1 MDGSLSPIP
10 ESLQPDR
17 EWTIGRVLLECVP
30 AGTSSAAFDP
40 LSTMALSETDIQRQ
54 QEIKQAEELLF
65 SGRQELGFAKGLFLG
80 DFVADWA
87 MPYPRLSDQQQA
99 AVDNAVLELRQFL
112 DQHLDSDAIDRD
124 ADIPREVIDGLG
136 RVGVLGMTAP
146 KEVGGRGFSQMQ
158 YCKVLEEIGARD
170 ASTAVFTNAHHSI
183 GIRALLLFGTKEQQ
197 EKWLPRLMNG
207 EQLAAFALTE
217 REAGSDAA
225 NVQMKATPAED
236 GAAYILSGEK
246 RYITNASIAHVLTV
260 MARTPIPG
268 KDKDAIT
275 AFLVT
280 PDMPGFE
287 MLEPRMA
294 KLGIRGTATGRF
306 RLNNVRVPKENILG
320 PLGKGLRVALTVLDF
335 GRTTFGACCTGGAKT
350 CLRLAIEHANSR
362 KQFNK
367 TLGNFDLVKK
377 KIARMAAD
385 VYAMEAM
392 TQVTASL
399 IDRGLEDY
407 MVETAMLK
415 VFTTER
421 LWDAVNDCFQIH
433 GGSAY
438 FDDSPLG
445 RMLRDARINQIG
457 EGSNEVLTSFIA
469 LVGMRGPGME
479 FKEIYDT
486 MLKPSRGLSK
496 AWDAGLKRLS
506 AAVKVPEVP
515 VKNDQLRSYASQ
527 LGRLVWR
534 FNLAVDKALIAYREP
549 VMEMQLIQERIAVAA
564 MELFATTCVLSRW
577 DSELSATSRNGKEGI
592 DHASADLFV
601 RRSLRHIRDS
611 LRSLGDND
619 DRALLKTADAVLA
632 TRQADAH

>member
-1 MDGSLSPIP
+1 
-10 ESLQPDR
+10 
-17 EWTIGRVLLECVP
+17 
-30 AGTSSAAFDP
+30 
-40 LSTMALSETDIQRQ
+40 MALTETEIQRQ
-54 QEIKQAEELLF
+54 KEIQQAEELLF
-65 SGRQELGFAKGLFLG
+65 SGKQELGFAKGLFLG

-87 MPYPRLSDQQQA
+87 MPYPRFTDAQQN
-99 AVDNAVLELRQFL
+99 AVDRAVSELRVFL
-112 DQHLDSDAIDRD
+112 DEHLDPEEIDRE
-124 ADIPREVIDGLG
+124 ADIPRHVIDGLG

-146 KEVGGRGFSQMQ
+146 EEVGGRGFSQMQ
-158 YCKVLEEIGARD
+158 YCKVLEEIGGRC

-183 GIRALLLFGTKEQQ
+183 GIRALLLFGTKEQK
-197 EKWLPRLMNG
+197 EKWLPKLMNG

-225 NVQMKATPAED
+225 NVQVTADPSED
-236 GAAYILSGEK
+236 GSHFVLNGEK
-246 RYITNASIAHVLTV
+246 RYITNASIAQVLTV
-260 MARTPIPG
+260 MARTPDPKKPG
-268 KDKDAIT
+268 KTSIT

-280 PDMPGFE
+280 PDMEGFE
-287 MLEPRMA
+287 MIEPRMP

-306 RLNNVRVPKENILG
+306 RLNNVKVPRENILG

-350 CLRLAIEHANSR
+350 CLTMAVEHANSR
-362 KQFNK
+362 QQFNK
-367 TLGNFDLVKK
+367 TLGDFDLVKK

-407 MVETAMLK
+407 MLETAMLK

-457 EGSNEVLTSFIA
+457 EGSNEVLTSFVA

-479 FKEIYDT
+479 FKEILDT
-486 MLKPSRGLSK
+486 MLKPWREDRNK
-496 AWDAGLKRLS
+496 ALGAGLKRLT
-506 AAVKVPEVP
+506 AAVKVPVVP
-515 VKNDQLRSYASQ
+515 VRSARLKSYAGQ

-534 FNLAVDKALIAYREP
+534 FNFAVNKALITYREP
-549 VMEMQLIQERIAVAA
+549 VMDMQLIQERIANAA
-564 MELFATTCVLSRW
+564 MEMFAATCVLSRW
-577 DSELSATSRNGKEGI
+577 DSELANTSRNGRDAH
-592 DHASADLFV
+592 DHLAADLFMK
-601 RRSLRHIRDS
+601 RSLRNIREN
-611 LRSLGDND
+611 LRGLGDND
-619 DRALLKTADAVLA
+619 DDDMLA
-632 TRQADAH
+632 TANAFLGKGKAAGRNGA